1 VVGRVLQASDKEN
14 YAYFSSTFP
23 LMNTM
28 LAHVDTNMQLKFII
42 DGNILDG
49 VIGDPLLDPDDDTVT
64 RDTALRD
71 FGFQA

>member
-1 VVGRVLQASDKEN
+1 
-14 YAYFSSTFP
+14 
-23 LMNTM
+23 MNTM